1 MARYWY
7 DGDPAEMEAVCD
19 HVQAE
24 HLAAF
29 DHHRVMVDGC
39 WGILMTHHWMRDAAA
54 DDSRIARV
62 LFNPAPQ
69 HAPSEEPVRVIVR
82 KHPPAPQEI
91 QALIDR
97 LVFRVPSA

>member
-19 HVQAE
+19 RVQAE

-29 DHHRVMVDGC
+29 DHHGVIVGGC
-39 WGILMTHHWMRDAAA
+39 WGILMIHHWMRDAAA
-54 DDSRIARV
+54 GDSRLARV
-62 LFNPAPQ
+62 LFNPAPR
-69 HAPSEEPVRVIVR
+69 HSPSEDQVRVIVR
-82 KHPPAPQEI
+82 KHPPVPREI